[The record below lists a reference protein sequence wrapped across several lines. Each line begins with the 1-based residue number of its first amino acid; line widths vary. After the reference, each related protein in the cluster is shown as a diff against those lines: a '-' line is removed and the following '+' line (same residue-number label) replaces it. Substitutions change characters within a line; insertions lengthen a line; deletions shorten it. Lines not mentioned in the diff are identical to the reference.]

1 MDLEVYGNV
10 WPEISKPSFGY
21 LISSSALSRPFQL
34 LGHVP
39 RERAPFE
46 TPNSPFKQCGESILA
61 WAFFAYILF
70 DFYTPFPVEI
80 YEFLLAVYC
89 SGTVAQ
95 FSNPVGTTI
104 SLNRSSWR
112 VYEGEILR
120 PWRSQQT
127 GCAYIL
133 LQHKHGSRALLSI
146 YLCAR

>member
-1 MDLEVYGNV
+1 MCGLKSVNHF
-10 WPEISKPSFGY
+10 WGY

-39 RERAPFE
+39 RERPPFE

-61 WAFFAYILF
+61 LAFFAYILF
-70 DFYTPFPVEI
+70 DFIPR
-80 YEFLLAVYC
+80 FLERSTSFY
-89 SGTVAQ
+89 SQYWYRAQ

>member
-1 MDLEVYGNV
+1 MCGLKSVNH
-10 WPEISKPSFGY
+10 FLGY
-21 LISSSALSRPFQL
+21 LIFGSALSRPFQL

-39 RERAPFE
+39 HERAPFE

-61 WAFFAYILF
+61 LAFFAYILF

-80 YEFLLAVYC
+80 YEFLLAVLVQ
-89 SGTVAQ
+89 SAI
-95 FSNPVGTTI
+95 FKSVGTTI
-104 SLNRSSWR
+104 FLNRSSRR

>member
-1 MDLEVYGNV
+1 MCVL
-10 WPEISKPSFGY
+10 KPVSHFSGY

-46 TPNSPFKQCGESILA
+46 TPNSPFKQCEEAILA
-61 WAFFAYILF
+61 LAFFAYILF
-70 DFYTPFPVEI
+70 DFYTPDPVEI
-80 YEFLLAVYC
+80 YEFLLAVLVQR
-89 SGTVAQ
+89 GQ

-127 GCAYIL
+127 GCTYIL